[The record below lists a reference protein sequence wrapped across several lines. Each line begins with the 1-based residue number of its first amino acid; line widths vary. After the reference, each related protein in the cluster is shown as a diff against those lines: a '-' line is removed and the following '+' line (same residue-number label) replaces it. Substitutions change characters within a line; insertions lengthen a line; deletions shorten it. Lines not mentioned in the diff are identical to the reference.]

1 MFAIRSTW
9 AACDAGRYAGIA
21 RVDERPI
28 SDSPVVRP
36 RVRLPVAP
44 LRGATSKVSAV
55 FAVSAVAFLREQRE
69 LRVFGMNLYE
79 QQTANRRKTWL
90 IMFAFVAFLFVLGLG
105 FDSSYVGG
113 MGGSV
118 PIGSILALGVGSVS
132 ALASYYGGDK
142 AVLLA
147 SGATPIEDAA
157 AAAATAGNEAEKL
170 KLRQLQDVVDEMAIA
185 AGLPRPHV
193 DIGPDPAP
201 NAFATGR
208 GPAPPALAVTRG
220 LLDALDRDE
229 LQGVVAH
236 EMSHIRNYDV
246 RVMTIVAALVG
257 AVALI
262 ADWAQRSMWWRG
274 GSRRRDDRD
283 RDGGM
288 T

>member
-44 LRGATSKVSAV
+44 LRGARSKVAAV

-105 FDSSYVGG
+105 FDSAYVGG

-132 ALASYYGGDK
+132 ALSSYYGGDK
-142 AVLLA
+142 AALLA
-147 SGATPIEDAA
+147 SRTTALEGCASSTSPRGNPTPH
-157 AAAATAGNEAEKL
+157 
-170 KLRQLQDVVDEMAIA
+170 RYH
-185 AGLPRPHV
+185 P
-193 DIGPDPAP
+193 
-201 NAFATGR
+201 
-208 GPAPPALAVTRG
+208 
-220 LLDALDRDE
+220 
-229 LQGVVAH
+229 
-236 EMSHIRNYDV
+236 
-246 RVMTIVAALVG
+246 
-257 AVALI
+257 
-262 ADWAQRSMWWRG
+262 
-274 GSRRRDDRD
+274 
-283 RDGGM
+283 
-288 T
+288 